1 MLSKSEGN
9 LLDNSALID
18 VLANTKKMVEEV
30 SEKLAVSSETEK
42 KINIAREEYRPVAKR
57 GSVLY
62 FLMSEINLINH
73 MYHTSLAQFMTLFD
87 NSIKLSERYFL
98 FYLKIYNLLLIIYYK
113 INSHSNININIIK

>member
-98 FYLKIYNLLLIIYYK
+98 FYLKIYNLLLIKYYLL
-113 INSHSNININIIK
+113 

>member
-1 MLSKSEGN
+1 MLGLLSKSEGN

-87 NSIKLSERYFL
+87 NAIKLSERYVVFPR
-98 FYLKIYNLLLIIYYK
+98 
-113 INSHSNININIIK
+113 

>member
-1 MLSKSEGN
+1 
-9 LLDNSALID
+9 

-62 FLMSEINLINH
+62 FLMSEVNLVNH

-87 NSIKLSERYFL
+87 NAIKLSEKYAPVIYHIFHKSKAQDKDKKDAKIRSFL
-98 FYLKIYNLLLIIYYK
+98 SSPNIYLY
-113 INSHSNININIIK
+113 